1 MERQYN
7 GYIGALLVALLLCFT
22 ACEEELWN
30 ESDLERP
37 LAQGEFVVDYAAD
50 GLDTRSIHAQVPKRF
65 RISSLT
71 YLLYDIQGNLLKRRE
86 IPDIDTSTVW
96 PLKRETMT
104 WAQREALKD
113 TLTTQRMN
121 RVVFVANIDPK
132 KCGWKDA
139 NGLPVSPL
147 QYPEDLNRAYLELP
161 AQAFNDGNM
170 FYLFMR
176 DTLVK
181 DMTGID
187 REHPLNCPV
196 TLHRVVTRTDFFTEE
211 FPEWEKIDDNT
222 EENLPAETDT
232 VYKYMA
238 YYAQN
243 LFAENLLPKDNQVTM
258 AGSLLKE
265 QDAFLDIIQGYFN
278 KKSLEN
284 LEALDGK
291 YKTLADNTKKLR
303 DYIQAHPELLPAY
316 LTEEARSAEI
326 FPLLIEDCLRNQELR
341 TLWKSTWRS
350 GKWAELSYK
359 DNNNGTNRFHLQKK
373 KTDGTL
379 AASAKIEVDTVKVM
393 NDKVYQFDISYCG
406 FSHIGF
412 ANPEKNIL
420 SAIQWYDQET
430 DQQASNTLQTGGTLT
445 TQQRGNEWYE
455 IRYQPMQPLSYQCD
469 PKGQAVAKSYTSVYD
484 LEAGLPFEDALAS
497 DQMTEE
503 DLTKV
508 VSELKTAIKEEAL
521 PNFSTENK
529 QKYWP
534 TVDAATDSLKQVTL
548 TIQYPDLSKKGALLF
563 KEKWNIRKVQGGIT
577 K

>member
-7 GYIGALLVALLLCFT
+7 GYIGALIAALLLIFT
-22 ACEEELWN
+22 ACEDELWN

-71 YLLYDIQGNLLKRRE
+71 YLLYDIEGNLLKRRE

-132 KCGWKDA
+132 KCGWAEDSLK
-139 NGLPVSPL
+139 N
-147 QYPEDLNRAYLELP
+147 PEDFTKAYLELP

-196 TLHRVVTRTDFFTEE
+196 TLHRIVTRTDFFTEE
-211 FPEWEKIDDNT
+211 FPEWLSIDDPNA
-222 EENLPAETDT
+222 ELPTAVDT

-243 LFAENLLPKDNQVTM
+243 LFAENLLPKDNQETM
-258 AGSLLKE
+258 AGSLLNE
-265 QDAFLDIIQGYFN
+265 QDAFLDIIQDYFN

-284 LEALDGK
+284 VELLGGK

-303 DYIQAHPELLPAY
+303 DYIQAHPELLSPY
-316 LTEEARSAEI
+316 LTEETRSAAI
-326 FPLLIEDCLRNQELR
+326 FPLLINDCLKNSDLR
-341 TLWKSTWRS
+341 ERWKSTWRS

-359 DNNNGTNRFHLQKK
+359 DNNGTDQFHLKK
-373 KTDGTL
+373 KNTDGTL
-379 AASAKIEVDTVKVM
+379 AASAKIKVDTVKVM

-420 SAIQWYDQET
+420 SAIKWYEQKT
-430 DQQASNTLQTGGTLT
+430 DQQASNTLQTGDTLT

-455 IRYQPMQPLSYQCD
+455 IRYQPMQPLSYKCD
-469 PKGQAVAKSYTSVYD
+469 KGTDVAKPYTSVYD

-497 DQMTEE
+497 DKMTEE
-503 DLTKV
+503 ELTKV

-529 QKYWP
+529 LKYWP